1 MADILLHK
9 RLLLPERRQ
18 GYCCRDDWT
27 PAARRCL
34 QLRHR
39 YQDAIHAPVEDALAV
54 LLCWH
59 GAGGG
64 ERRKG
69 GRRRRGGD
77 AGGGRC
83 DCWRDHDGRGRLGP
97 GGGAVVK

>member
-18 GYCCRDDWT
+18 GYYCRDDWT

-34 QLRHR
+34 QLRRR
-39 YQDAIHAPVEDALAV
+39 YLDAIHAPVEEALAV
-54 LLCWH
+54 LLWWH

-64 ERRKG
+64 ERREG
-69 GRRRRGGD
+69 DGRRTHRKDPLREE
-77 AGGGRC
+77 AL
-83 DCWRDHDGRGRLGP
+83 RDD
-97 GGGAVVK
+97 